1 MKDARSLL
9 AVPAL
14 LLLVACGSTSN
25 TANAWSNASLD
36 DTRRQQETDRCTM
49 QSKAVEDDYNT
60 RNSRIG
66 TNSSTSLINNL
77 KVRQTAMRMR
87 NESFAECMQAAGF
100 TRQQ

>member
-14 LLLVACGSTSN
+14 LILVACGSTGG
-25 TANAWSNASLD
+25 TANAWTNPSLD
-36 DTRRQQETDRCTM
+36 DTRRQQETDRCTA
-49 QSKAVEDDYNT
+49 QAKAVEDDYNT
-60 RNSRIG
+60 RNARLG

-87 NESFAECMQAAGF
+87 NEAFAECMQAAGF
-100 TRQQ
+100 TQQQ